1 MEFIDPTSELA
12 PESRQPLPRLAL
24 GAEGV
29 MVGLLDISKPKGD
42 VFLNRIEDLLNQ
54 RGIKTQRFIKP
65 TFTRVAP
72 DSLRQEIA
80 TSCDAVLEALAD

>member
-1 MEFIDPTSELA
+1 MELIDPTSELA
-12 PESRQPLPRLAL
+12 PEARQPLPRLAL
-24 GAEGV
+24 GHKDAT
-29 MVGLLDISKPKGD
+29 VGLLDISKPKGD

-54 RGIKTQRFIKP
+54 RGIKTRRFTKP

-80 TSCDAVLEALAD
+80 TTCHAVVEALAD